1 MSEAKHILDMYYKQ
15 TSSQKPIK
23 ASYLVCRALENTEF
37 QNVMVVTEENL
48 KKLDGNIIY
57 YYIYSI
63 LPDDCTVPI
72 VTVNYSNPIPD
83 DNTAVVPIKEKQL
96 LMTDFINVV
105 KGIEKTPRRKVELNQ
120 RWKQASIVNFTL
132 PIKKN
137 IIVNDWERKLSNE
150 FAQLEEN
157 LEWMRDE
164 EGDRLCYCVQED
176 WNDNNSS
183 HLNNTIGD
191 QAMVDVD
198 VELFNDEK
206 LKGDPLA
213 RMQVFDQEKEKVFD
227 QEKEEVFDQEKE
239 EVFDQE
245 KEEVFDQETQNS
257 LNWMEDEEGDRLCN
271 LELDQ
276 HHMFDSHCKV
286 ANEEVVDQE
295 TVNSLSWM
303 EDEEGDVFCYENQEG
318 FEAKLESKI
327 VDNNSEAG
335 KLKVC

>member
-206 LKGDPLA
+206 LKGDPQA
-213 RMQVFDQEKEKVFD
+213 RMQ
-227 QEKEEVFDQEKE
+227 
-239 EVFDQE
+239 VFDQE